1 MRVVAITSFGG
12 AEVLALEERVD
23 AVAEA
28 GQALIAVEAVGVGY
42 ADVMAREGRYVKFP
56 DPGIVPGLEVA
67 GRVVAVGEGGDSAWI
82 GRRVFA
88 MPMDG
93 GGYSELIAR
102 PIDELMPIPDG
113 LSCVDAVGL
122 GMNAFVAK
130 VGIERATLAHG
141 ERVFVRGAGG
151 GIGLMAVQIAA
162 ARGAVVTATTSSDE
176 RGARLRALGAKHLVD
191 RSRQENEVGD
201 GFDVIVD
208 TIAGPDLGKYVR
220 RLNAN
225 GRYVMC
231 GGIAG
236 APNADFGM
244 DLLSVFHHSPAFF
257 AFSLNSIAPRE
268 LAAVGAKLFED
279 ALEGR
284 IKSVIDRELPLSDAA
299 EAHRAQ
305 ESGNVFGK
313 IVLIP

>member
-1 MRVVAITSFGG
+1 MRVVSITRFG
-12 AEVLALEERVD
+12 AADVLALQERDD
-23 AVAEA
+23 AVAGSGE
-28 GQALIAVEAVGVGY
+28 ALIAVEAIGVGY
-42 ADVMAREGRYVKFP
+42 ADVMAREGQYVKFP
-56 DPGIVPGLEVA
+56 EPGIVPGLEVA
-67 GRVVAVGEGGDSAWI
+67 GRVVAICEGGDSAWI
-82 GRRVFA
+82 GKRVFA

-93 GGYSELIAR
+93 GGYSELVAV
-102 PIDELMPIPDG
+102 PIDQLMSIPDG
-113 LSCVDAVGL
+113 LSCSDAVGL
-122 GMNAFVAK
+122 GMNALVAK
-130 VGIERATLAHG
+130 VGIERATLKHG

-162 ARGAVVTATTSSDE
+162 AMGAVVTATTSSDE
-176 RGARLRALGAKHLVD
+176 RGARLKTLGANHIVD
-191 RSRQENEVGD
+191 RRQPETEAGD
-201 GFDVIVD
+201 GHDLIVD

-244 DLLSVFHHSPAFF
+244 DLLSIFHHSPSFL

-268 LAAVGAKLFED
+268 IVTVGTRLFDD

-284 IKSVIDRELPLSDAA
+284 IKPVIDRELPLSDVA
-299 EAHRAQ
+299 EAHQLQ
-305 ESGNVFGK
+305 EGGGVFGK
-313 IVLIP
+313 IILIP